1 MTRLIQIILTGL
13 LLMLSG
19 CDNATNTSSASAKKM
34 IEGVVSYQGELITQ
48 GVVEVKDA
56 NDQLVARTTIN
67 NDAKYRVEIPKNSSY
82 PLLLQVT
89 GQKELLEAVII
100 DSNAVLQDI
109 TSLSTLVVRSARDL
123 GGLTKEN
130 MAKAAIHAIQQ
141 SKKSSGKRTSTGFKG
156 DPTKQYGGWH

>member
-1 MTRLIQIILTGL
+1 MTRLIQIIIAGL
-13 LLMLSG
+13 LLILLG
-19 CDNATNTSSASAKKM
+19 CDNSTNSSTTSTKKM
-34 IEGVVSYQGELITQ
+34 VEGVVSYQGDLIAEGT
-48 GVVEVKDA
+48 VEVKDV
-56 NDQLVARTTIN
+56 NDRSVARATIN

-82 PLLLQVT
+82 PLLLQVA

-100 DSNAVLQDI
+100 DSNAVRQDI
-109 TSLSTLVVRSARDL
+109 SSLSTLVVKSARDL
-123 GGLTKEN
+123 GGLTKAN